1 MDEHTLLFGAD
12 GTERVVAVDALNKE
26 AKLFIRTPLGVRSEQ
41 REWSP
46 WMFAEEEH
54 PLRGARWSEV
64 AAPEKG
70 VWLRKLAWFDSL
82 SDLHAARE
90 AMQERGVPFLAP
102 GSRVRQFLTATGIT
116 LFKGMG
122 YTELHRLQLDIETTS
137 LDPREHGAKLLMV
150 ALCDNR
156 GYEEVIAGDER
167 TIIRRLSQEVQRL
180 DPDVIEGHNLL
191 AFDLPYLYER
201 ANAVEESLVLGREE
215 QTLTKLG
222 YARSRSWRWSQWDVY
237 GRHLVDTM
245 HAIQRFDVGRGE
257 LDSYGLKQAAAALGI
272 AEENRIILDR
282 TEMQR
287 LAEQEPERVRE
298 YALQDVRE
306 TRSLA
311 DLVCATDFYQTQMV
325 PESYQ
330 AVAEM
335 GMGEKI
341 NALMHRAYL
350 AAGHG
355 IPLPKPPGAV
365 PGGYTEVRRTGV
377 LRPVVK
383 GDVQSLYP
391 SIMDRFEIAPSSDVL
406 GVFLPMLR
414 ELTRR
419 RIEAKARMRETEGQ
433 ERTYWDGLQ
442 SSFKVLINSFYG
454 YLGANVHFND
464 PQAAAQVTTRGQ
476 AIVRRAAEETE
487 RLGGK
492 VIEVDTD
499 GIYFVPPPEV
509 AGSLDAEEAF
519 VARVGEAL
527 PEGIHLVHDG
537 SFRAMLSLKVKNYA
551 LQRED
556 GRLVFHGASLR
567 SRADEPFGRD
577 FLSRGVALLLE
588 GDRAGLTALYKDTAR
603 AILQGELPIEALARR
618 ERVTEKTFH
627 SSAKRRA
634 KQAAEGI
641 QAKVGDYVRV
651 YEAQGGVLKPLS
663 AYSNDENRE
672 YYVDKLYKFAC
683 RLEPAL
689 GEDLP
694 SVFPHPS
701 ALKASYGNQPSLFE
715 F

>member
-12 GTERVVAVDALNKE
+12 ETERVVAVDTAGSQ
-26 AKLFIRTPLGVRSEQ
+26 AKLFIRTQQGVRSEL

-46 WMFAEEEH
+46 WMFADERYT
-54 PLRGARWSEV
+54 LKGAHWSEL
-64 AAPEKG
+64 AAPEQG
-70 VWLRKLAWFDSL
+70 VWLRNLARFDSWD
-82 SDLHAARE
+82 DLRAARE
-90 AMQERGVPFLAP
+90 AMQERGAPFLAP
-102 GSRVRQFLTATGIT
+102 GSRARQFLTVTGIT

-122 YTELHRLQLDIETTS
+122 YADLHRLQLDIETTS
-137 LDPREHGAKLLMV
+137 LDPREQGAKLLMV

-156 GYEEVIAGDER
+156 GYENVIAGDER
-167 TIIRRLSQEVQRL
+167 AIIRRLSEEVQRL
-180 DPDVIEGHNLL
+180 DPDAIEGHNLL
-191 AFDLPYLYER
+191 AFDLPYLHER
-201 ANAVEESLVLGREE
+201 AQAVEEPLLLGREE
-215 QTLTKLG
+215 RELTKLG
-222 YARSRSWRWSQWDVY
+222 YARSRSWRWSQWEVY

-257 LDSYGLKQAAAALGI
+257 LESYGLKQAAVALGV

-287 LAEQEPERVRE
+287 LAEQDPERVRE

-311 DLVCATDFYQTQMV
+311 DLVCATDFYQAQMV

-355 IPLPKPPGAV
+355 IPLPKPPGEV

-383 GDVQSLYP
+383 ADVQSLYP

-414 ELTRR
+414 GLTRR
-419 RIEAKARMRETEGQ
+419 RLEAKTRMRETEGQ

-454 YLGANVHFND
+454 YLGTNVHFND
-464 PQAAAQVTTRGQ
+464 PQAAAKVTTQGQ
-476 AIVRRAAEETE
+476 AIVRRAAEQIE
-487 RLGGK
+487 RLGGQ

-499 GIYFVPPPEV
+499 GIYFVPPEGV
-509 AGSLDAEEAF
+509 AGSEDAEEAF

-577 FLSRGVALLLE
+577 FLSRAVAMLFE
-588 GDRAGLTALYKDTAR
+588 GDRAGLTALYKETAR

-618 ERVTEKTFH
+618 ERVTEKTFR
-627 SSAKRRA
+627 SSSKRRA
-634 KQAAEGI
+634 KEAAEGI

-663 AYSNDENRE
+663 AYSNDENRD
-672 YYVDKLYKFAC
+672 YYVDKLHKFAC

-689 GEDLP
+689 GEDLS
-694 SVFPHPS
+694 SVFPPPS
-701 ALKASYGNQPSLFE
+701 VLKASFGEQPSLFE